1 MSRFATTLLLTLA
14 ALLPVLATAAPADDA
29 QTVFAHP
36 ADATTIKAAL
46 GPVVTT
52 LAAAHVISGPYTQ
65 AKFLRELPKPLH
77 ASGDFLFVRD
87 LGVAWRTVLP
97 FASEMI
103 ITHDALIDR
112 QDGRSTPRT
121 EHGRATTR

>member
-14 ALLPVLATAAPADDA
+14 ALLPALATAAPADDA

-52 LAAAHVISGPYTQ
+52 LAAAPVISGTYTQ
-65 AKFLRELPKPLH
+65 DKFLRSLPKPLH
-77 ASGDFLFVRD
+77 ASGDFRCVCD
-87 LGVAWRTVLP
+87 LGVALRHASP
-97 FASEMI
+97 FASEL
-103 ITHDALIDR
+103 LI
-112 QDGRSTPRT
+112 
-121 EHGRATTR
+121 